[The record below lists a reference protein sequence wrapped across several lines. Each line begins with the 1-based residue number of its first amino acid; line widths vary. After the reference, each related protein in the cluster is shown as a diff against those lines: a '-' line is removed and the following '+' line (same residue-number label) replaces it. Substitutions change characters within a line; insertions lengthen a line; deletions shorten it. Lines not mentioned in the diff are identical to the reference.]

1 MWQSY
6 LIAGARAR
14 KLERAGE
21 RERASGAKKNRIG
34 VGGGGG
40 ERRRARK
47 VVVGRGERL
56 SLPLSLSL
64 VSRVVYD
71 PAWRGG
77 TNDNTRL
84 EFSRTAALIF

>member
-1 MWQSY
+1 MK
-6 LIAGARAR
+6 GD
-14 KLERAGE
+14 
-21 RERASGAKKNRIG
+21 
-34 VGGGGG
+34 
-40 ERRRARK
+40 
-47 VVVGRGERL
+47 GRGRL
-56 SLPLSLSL
+56 LLEEENDSSSLSLSL

>member
-56 SLPLSLSL
+56 SLPLSLS
-64 VSRVVYD
+64 R
-71 PAWRGG
+71 
-77 TNDNTRL
+77 
-84 EFSRTAALIF
+84 